1 MGNFSREKE
10 GHELSEGELQAAA
23 LANSVREPVLIV
35 DQDQKIIAANQ
46 NFNSLFGFKQ
56 DEVLG
61 LSVYSLND
69 HAWHLSVL
77 KELLEDELPQKKQVQ
92 DLEVVYDLEYFGKL
106 TCLVNATLLETGGE
120 VFSMLTFKPQI
131 AGHSSI
137 SQELE
142 YLKTVRDVLM
152 KAPAIIC
159 SLKGPTHIFEIA
171 NKKYCELIGQVDILG
186 KPIKEVLPEIEGQ
199 GFIDILDEVF
209 RTGEIYIG
217 HEKPVSLESENGQ
230 VTSFLDFVYQPLKN
244 EKDEITGIFVHA
256 VDVTE
261 KVLARK
267 KIEESESELR
277 NIMDTAPVIIWISDE
292 NNQNV
297 YLNRKWYEFT
307 GQTKEESFGMG
318 WVEAVH
324 PEDKLEA
331 ESRFVQ
337 AIKERTSYENFYRLR
352 TTVDEYRWMF
362 NQGSPKWD
370 RDGNFCGMVGAVV
383 DVHEEVTK
391 GQLVRENEHRT
402 RSIVEE
408 ATVATAIYTGLE
420 MKIELANEAMINLWG
435 KDRSVIGKTLR
446 ESLPELEGQPFFQ
459 LLHDVYTTGKTYYGK
474 EDRVD
479 LMIDGEMQTG
489 YFNFTYK
496 PLRNEQG
503 EIYGILNM
511 AMDVTEQRLARK
523 KIEESERR
531 YQEIIHSSPALI
543 ATFEGPDNIIKIA
556 NDAILETWG
565 KGKDVIG
572 KPFFAVLPELVEQGF
587 EDIIAH
593 VYESGEPYSVH
604 EMPVDLV
611 RYGKKETLYYN
622 FVYYPQRDI
631 NGKITGIVNIATEVT
646 PQAILNQKIKESE
659 SHFRH
664 MADLMPEKVINTDV
678 EGRVLFFNQ
687 HWLGYTGLSSEELT
701 EKGWTTTIH
710 PEDIAAYQEQWERA
724 LKSGENLDMEIRL
737 KDKEGE
743 YKWHLSRAEAIKD
756 ETGAIKMWISTNTD
770 IQRLKEEEKRKEDFL
785 KVVSHELKTPVTS
798 IKGYIQ
804 LLLTML
810 KSAQDKKVSA
820 LPLQPSLER
829 IDHQVGRLTRLISEM
844 LDISRIEENK
854 LEMQKEIFSINE
866 LVTET
871 VQDIKYTNTQ
881 HKIEVTHQS
890 HCLVNAD
897 KDRIGQVLIN
907 LITNA
912 IKYSPESQDVEIT
925 IQEKPAGKVRVS
937 IIDHGI
943 GIDKENHVKIF
954 KRFFRISEED
964 EDTYSGF
971 GIGLYLTNEIIERHG
986 GVVEVISEKGKGSEF
1001 SFILDTATQK
1011 DTEE

>member
-10 GHELSEGELQAAA
+10 GQELSAGELQAAA

-46 NFNSLFGFKQ
+46 NFNSLFGFEK

-77 KELLEDELPQKKQVQ
+77 KELLEEELPQKKQVQ

-352 TTVDEYRWMF
+352 TAVDEYRWMF

-370 RDGNFCGMVGAVV
+370 REGNFCGMVGAVV

-459 LLHDVYTTGKTYYGK
+459 LLHDVYTSGKTYYGK

-556 NDAILETWG
+556 NDAILEAWG

-593 VYESGEPYSVH
+593 VYESGEPFSVH

-631 NGKITGIVNIATEVT
+631 NGKITGIVDIATEVT

-659 SHFRH
+659 SHFRQ

-701 EKGWTTTIH
+701 EKGWTSTIH

-756 ETGAIKMWISTNTD
+756 KTGAIKMWISTNTD
-770 IQRLKEEEKRKEDFL
+770 IHRLKEEEKRKEDFL

-804 LLLTML
+804 LLLAML

-881 HKIEVTHQS
+881 HKIEVTHYS

-907 LITNA
+907 LVTNA